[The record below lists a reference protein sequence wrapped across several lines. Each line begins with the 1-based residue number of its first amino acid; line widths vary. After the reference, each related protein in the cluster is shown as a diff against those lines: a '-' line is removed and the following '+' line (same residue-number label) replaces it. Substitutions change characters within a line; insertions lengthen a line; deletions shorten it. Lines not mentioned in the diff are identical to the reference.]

1 MSGAGCRPPV
11 LLWPETYLPIWV
23 TGALAHSAEGPLFG
37 ESNGTFHRLLFT
49 SVEEAAH
56 WPALGRTLGD
66 RLVGGPGGSYVCAC
80 VCSASTS
87 MQKVQRSLCSARRQ
101 RHGRWSPC
109 LCRAQDAGLEGKA
122 RGWAVEYSSSKCLL
136 NTSSWW
142 AVTFPSRPQL
152 LEQKSLG
159 PPHSPAS
166 GQS

>member
-11 LLWPETYLPIWV
+11 LLWPETCLPIWV

-37 ESNGTFHRLLFT
+37 ESNGTFPRLLFT

-56 WPALGRTLGD
+56 WPAWDGPWETVW
-66 RLVGGPGGSYVCAC
+66 LVVPGAPTCVHVCDQRPHLCKRCSAGCAAPGGRGTAAGAPVRAGCGAAGQGQGLGLA
-80 VCSASTS
+80 CSAST
-87 MQKVQRSLCSARRQ
+87 
-101 RHGRWSPC
+101 
-109 LCRAQDAGLEGKA
+109 
-122 RGWAVEYSSSKCLL
+122 YLL
-136 NTSSWW
+136 NTSSCW
-142 AVTFPSRPQL
+142 AVTFPSRPRL